1 MKKTFAILIL
11 ILLLFNT
18 VYADVVVNEEKF
30 LIIDGRNYSKAK
42 NGSYTFGTNVWHTRF
57 LRTSVKFPLREK
69 WSAKLSDGQTFGQPA
84 IADDVVIAAGGHCIY
99 VLDKKTGDI
108 LDQVQIQ
115 FDTSKRGIYSSPFYL
130 SNKDGWF
137 NGDELDRVFIGTRD
151 GFVYCL
157 KLTTDKRL
165 EVEWKFDSQSNI
177 SNESRYSG
185 IASSPVIL
193 FDRDKNYLFSGKKPS
208 YISFG
213 TFKGKA
219 FVVDARYGV
228 NVKNGIKE
236 FLNGSG
242 KISSSPISYI
252 YPKDDTYSYTAF
264 GVNEGHSGGSG
275 YLYGGYVRKWQLYN
289 GDMLNKID
297 FNHDIF
303 TKGMT
308 GVPGSIAIAE
318 MEVINN
324 KGEKEIHYIFIFSD
338 KDGVIYGY
346 DEDDKQIAFIV
357 DRFKGVSSLNS
368 PTIAANKFAVFNFN
382 KNGKTKTVCVDIKA
396 ALDIV
401 AGKNTKDTNGVKE
414 PDKRE
419 ERVANEAAIWE
430 TVNNDFAGPSYI
442 GSTAIS
448 VMDNESDKDG
458 NYSEYQILFV
468 GDEGKNKKIPNLR
481 AYYISSVEKGR
492 PVKVQNAFAI
502 QGENSDTTNW
512 GIHLPGGVKGEIA
525 FTDEGFLLAADG
537 EGTLHAFNYKE
548 EKNLA
553 VLNFENNEVPVEKGK
568 RYKAFADIANY
579 SGETVKNVPLEY
591 IIDGSIMES
600 GEIDVLKPEGKTAT
614 LEYTV
619 PENFDKDFLNIQV
632 RLNMDE
638 ENRSFEETTYED
650 NIANLQIPVMKKL
663 DLEVT
668 KIETYTYYPGHYGPL
683 NIYVKNNSE
692 LTIKD
697 VPVKITLPGYTDV
710 KYVNLQPGA
719 EIAITT
725 KLKVPNS
732 EMTFNVAAEVNHT
745 RKFKEI
751 TYSNNKKTATAA
763 ITKYAPPTDCVPY
776 VTWKEF
782 FKKDPGTGT
791 IVKIHKHKKWN
802 YKYDSKGNLQE
813 KWFTW
818 VIDGYDVKFYAK
830 LTLDAKSDT
839 TQIKSGYGVTVN
851 FETSLETDY
860 PKHLIHKII
869 PIQAVYAYGE
879 NGEIM
884 EMVKKSDDGLNNI
897 WELPINKSSVLK
909 EKRHYIPV
917 QWPDGNYKI
926 IVRGFNASTPGGYLY
941 CNDEIDI
948 DIKGN
953 MYEDDNTH

>member
-1 MKKTFAILIL
+1 MKKALAILL
-11 ILLLFNT
+11 FILLLFNT
-18 VYADVVVNEEKF
+18 VYADVLVNEDKF
-30 LIIDGRNYSKAK
+30 LMIDGRNYSKAE

-57 LRTSVKFPLREK
+57 LRTSMKFPLREI

-99 VLDKKTGDI
+99 VLDKKTGTI

-115 FDTSKRGIYSSPFYL
+115 MDISKRGIYSSPFYL

-137 NGDELDRVFIGTRD
+137 NDDRLDRVFIGTRD
-151 GFVYCL
+151 GFMYCL
-157 KLTTDKRL
+157 KLTKDKRL
-165 EVEWKFDSQSNI
+165 EMEWKFDSESNI
-177 SNESRYSG
+177 LNESRYSG

-193 FDRDKNYLFSGKKPS
+193 FDRDENFLVNRKKAV

-219 FVVDARYGV
+219 YILDARYGEV
-228 NVKNGIKE
+228 VLDGVKQFSHI
-236 FLNGSG
+236 SG
-242 KISSSPISYI
+242 KVSSSPVSYV
-252 YPKDDTYSYTAF
+252 YPENDTYSSTTL
-264 GVNEGHSGGSG
+264 GVNEGHNSGSG
-275 YLYGGYVRKWQLYN
+275 YLYGGYVWEWRLKD
-289 GDMLNKID
+289 GKKLNRVD
-297 FNHDIF
+297 FNKDVF
-303 TKGMT
+303 TEGMT

-318 MEVINN
+318 QKVDTNEG
-324 KGEKEIHYIFIFSD
+324 KEKHFIFIFSD

-346 DEDDKQIAFIV
+346 DENKKEIAFII
-357 DRFKGVSSLNS
+357 DKFKGVSSLNS
-368 PTIAANKFAVFNFN
+368 PTIVANNFAVFNFN
-382 KNGKTKTVCVDIKA
+382 KDGKTKIVCVDIKA

-401 AGKNTKDTNGVKE
+401 AGKNTQDTNGVKE
-414 PDKRE
+414 PEKRE
-419 ERVANEAAIWE
+419 HRLANDAVVWE
-430 TVNNDFAGPSYI
+430 TGDNDFAGPSYI
-442 GSTAIS
+442 GTTAIS
-448 VMDNESDKDG
+448 VKNNKTDDEGD
-458 NYSEYQILFV
+458 YSEYQILFV
-468 GDEGKNKKIPNLR
+468 GDEGKNKKVPNLR

-502 QGENSDTTNW
+502 QGKESDTTNW

-525 FTDEGFLLAADG
+525 FTDEGFLLVADG
-537 EGTLHAFNYKE
+537 EGTLHAFSYNE

-591 IIDGSIMES
+591 IIDGSIMRTAK
-600 GEIDVLKPEGKTAT
+600 IDVLGSEGRTAT

-638 ENRSFEETTYED
+638 ANRSFEESTYED
-650 NIANLQIPVMKKL
+650 NIANLQVPVMKKL

-732 EMTFNVAAEVNHT
+732 EMTFNVSAEVNHT
-745 RKFKEI
+745 RKFKEL

-763 ITKYAPPTDCVPY
+763 INKYAPPSDCVPY
-776 VTWKEF
+776 VTWTEF

-791 IVKIHKHKKWN
+791 IVKIHKHKKWH
-802 YKYDSKGNLQE
+802 YKYDSKGNLQK

-830 LTLDAKSDT
+830 LTLDAKSDAA
-839 TQIKSGYGVTVN
+839 QIKSGYGVTVN

-860 PKHLIHKII
+860 PKHLRHKII

-879 NGEIM
+879 NGEVI
-884 EMVKKSDDGLNNI
+884 EMVKKSDNGLNNI

-909 EKRHYIPV
+909 ERRHYIPV

-926 IVRGFNASTPGGYLY
+926 TVRGFNASTPGGYLY
-941 CNDEIDI
+941 CNDVINI
-948 DIKGN
+948 NIKGS